1 MLRKEIFKAGLL
13 FLFLLQAC
21 GDERENMTLSQNTN
35 SVDTLIIGCLVS
47 YDINP
52 SDNKERINQVFGKN
66 HIKDGHWITFGLSV
80 TKNSKVKASK
90 VKIEEG
96 HYRKNKKVGV
106 WKFYNEDGT
115 IRDSVEYKNF
125 IPMAK
130 KS

>member
-21 GDERENMTLSQNTN
+21 SEEHENMTLSQNTN
-35 SVDTLIIGCLVS
+35 SVDTLITGCLVS

-52 SDNKERINQVFGKN
+52 SDNKERINQVFGKDQ
-66 HIKDGHWITFGLSV
+66 IKDGHWITFALAV
-80 TKNSKVKASK
+80 TKNSKVKANK

-96 HYRKNKKVGV
+96 YYRKNKKVGV

-115 IRDSVEYKNF
+115 ISDSVEYKNF

>member
-1 MLRKEIFKAGLL
+1 MLRTKTFKIGIL
-13 FLFLLQAC
+13 FLFLMQAC
-21 GDERENMTLSQNTN
+21 GEEHETLTLNQNTN
-35 SVDTLIIGCLVS
+35 TVDTLVTGCLVS

-52 SDNKERINQVFGKN
+52 SDNKERINQVFGIDN
-66 HIKDGHWITFGLSV
+66 IKDGHWITFGLSV
-80 TKNSKVKASK
+80 TKNSKVRASK

-106 WKFYNEDGT
+106 WKFYNKDGI
-115 IRDSVEYKNF
+115 IRDSVEYKNY